1 MERERRRQHVAPA
14 LRRVDHMMK
23 RNLEI
28 HVKEQEIDEL
38 TMVHGWF
45 LRYLYEN
52 REKDIFQ
59 KDIEK
64 QFGFCRS
71 SITNTIQVM
80 EKNGYLKREAVEK
93 DARLKKV
100 LLTEKGIRA
109 HRKMISLI
117 DQLNERTLE
126 GITDEELQ
134 SFFDVID
141 KIEANLIQQK
151 EEKQ

>member
-1 MERERRRQHVAPA
+1 MEKERRRQHVAPA

-28 HVKEQEIDEL
+28 HVKEKGIDEL

-64 QFGFCRS
+64 QFTQQGIINS
-71 SITNTIQVM
+71 N
-80 EKNGYLKREAVEK
+80 EKTLQQLKNIIN
-93 DARLKKV
+93 
-100 LLTEKGIRA
+100 KG
-109 HRKMISLI
+109 
-117 DQLNERTLE
+117 
-126 GITDEELQ
+126 
-134 SFFDVID
+134 D
-141 KIEANLIQQK
+141 K
-151 EEKQ
+151 